1 MHVKDLWCQGSTK
14 CSTITLYRDRDILFF
29 DFIESSFVLSFVF
42 SFNFLLYILF
52 SWNLFPFYLYIIVV
66 WEIWGFSLLFMP
78 GIDRG
83 TLPRIS
89 DGGYLHL
96 VRDQSSTKKMTV
108 KEKEFLDP
116 TRFQGLAL
124 FLLLL
129 AGCDWKCLNAK
140 RICELAVFFGI
151 YYIDFLLFCF
161 FVFFCR
167 AFSKGFCQKK
177 TIFSFFFIFISS
189 AAGP

>member
-1 MHVKDLWCQGSTK
+1 
-14 CSTITLYRDRDILFF
+14 
-29 DFIESSFVLSFVF
+29 
-42 SFNFLLYILF
+42 
-52 SWNLFPFYLYIIVV
+52 
-66 WEIWGFSLLFMP
+66 MP

-96 VRDQSSTKKMTV
+96 VRNQSNTKKMTV
-108 KEKEFLDP
+108 KEEEFLDP

-129 AGCDWKCLNAK
+129 AGHNWKCLDAK

-151 YYIDFLLFCF
+151 YYIDFLLFCSF
-161 FVFFCR
+161 AFFCR
-167 AFSKGFCQKK
+167 VFSKGFC
-177 TIFSFFFIFISS
+177 
-189 AAGP
+189 

>member
-1 MHVKDLWCQGSTK
+1 
-14 CSTITLYRDRDILFF
+14 
-29 DFIESSFVLSFVF
+29 
-42 SFNFLLYILF
+42 
-52 SWNLFPFYLYIIVV
+52 
-66 WEIWGFSLLFMP
+66 MP
-78 GIDRG
+78 GIDRE

-96 VRDQSSTKKMTV
+96 VRNQSSTEKMTV

-116 TRFQGLAL
+116 TRFQSLDL

-129 AGCDWKCLNAK
+129 AGCDWKCLDAK

-151 YYIDFLLFCF
+151 YYIDFLLFYF
-161 FVFFCR
+161 FAFFCR
-167 AFSKGFCQKK
+167 AFSKGFLLEKNN
-177 TIFSFFFIFISS
+177 FSFFYFFSS